1 MNVIEFNKEEQGR
14 VKALLEKALAE
25 EFESIILFGVKDNV
39 YRVMGS
45 GNKDRLKMIGFL
57 EAAKMET
64 WDLNNYHD

>member
-1 MNVIEFNKEEQGR
+1 MNVIEFNKEEQSR
-14 VKALLEKALAE
+14 VKSTLEKAINE
-25 EFESIILFGVKDNV
+25 EFESVILIGIKDGH

-64 WDLNNYHD
+64 WSANDYD

>member
-14 VKALLEKALAE
+14 VKDTLEKAIAE
-25 EFESIILFGVKDNV
+25 EFESVILIGVKDNS
-39 YRVMGS
+39 YRIMGS

-64 WDLNNYHD
+64 WDPNNYYD